1 MSLCLHFPLWEQGKK
16 QFNFLLIKFVF
27 QAELSIN
34 ESFTYRYKETFSF
47 TVINCMKIQ
56 EICFMMSQAL
66 ARQYICSKIV

>member
-1 MSLCLHFPLWEQGKK
+1 M
-16 QFNFLLIKFVF
+16 KFVF